1 MYSERR
7 ILRAQI
13 DLVEIYITIM
23 KVIFWVKIQYI
34 LKSIG
39 HNEKMEAK
47 LELAFT
53 WPYGFETTPP
63 LVFVGVS
70 AALPNT
76 LSASVYWINI
86 ASLMNIVNIDLA
98 WHKKNDFGE

>member
-1 MYSERR
+1 
-7 ILRAQI
+7 
-13 DLVEIYITIM
+13 
-23 KVIFWVKIQYI
+23 
-34 LKSIG
+34 
-39 HNEKMEAK
+39 MEAK

-76 LSASVYWINI
+76 LSASAY
-86 ASLMNIVNIDLA
+86 
-98 WHKKNDFGE
+98 